1 MRATLIRPAKG
12 FWGRSYDELK
22 RLSGIAIRFEGVKGP
37 SGPYEL
43 MSFRD
48 PASLQDCK
56 LMTDDEIGGF
66 STAELDW
73 VPSSPSQALA
83 AAAAA
88 SSSTPLSSYSTPPTG
103 GYLRFHGSIS
113 TRLPSGRP
121 DIQRTGYAAWRTADR
136 QATVFG
142 RSLWD
147 VDSYAYLALRVRSDG
162 RSYLVNVQTD
172 SMVAPTDLHQHRLF
186 ARRPGQW
193 ETVVVPWSDFV
204 RTNHGFVVEPQTEL
218 LRQKVRSVGLGL
230 TDRVQGPFELCV
242 ARLWATNNPNEA
254 NGDGELP
261 TETKHAVQEAEEKV
275 AAEAAAAVTSQNQA
289 NSAESEVTV
298 QIPFSQ
304 PTSTSASAS
313 TPSKSPVT
321 TASAS
326 SEPHQPLKNKKGRPV
341 RWDTDKEPPQQEKS

>member
-1 MRATLIRPAKG
+1 M
-12 FWGRSYDELK
+12 
-22 RLSGIAIRFEGVKGP
+22 EGVHGP

-43 MSFRD
+43 ISFKD
-48 PASLQDCK
+48 QASIQDCK

-73 VPSSPSQALA
+73 VPSSPSQAAL
-83 AAAAA
+83 
-88 SSSTPLSSYSTPPTG
+88 SSSSLTTTPPTG
-103 GYLRFHGSIS
+103 GYLRFRGSIS

-186 ARRPGQW
+186 ARRPSQW

-254 NGDGELP
+254 NSDGELP
-261 TETKHAVQEAEEKV
+261 TDTKHAVQEAEEKV
-275 AAEAAAAVTSQNQA
+275 AAEAAAAVASQTQA
-289 NSAESEVTV
+289 KSAESEVTV
-298 QIPFSQ
+298 NIPFAQ

-313 TPSKSPVT
+313 APTKTPAAAT
-321 TASAS
+321 TVSAA
-326 SEPHQPLKNKKGRPV
+326 SEPQQPLKNKKGRPV
-341 RWDTDKEPPQQEKS
+341 RWDTDKEPPQQEKSQ